1 MGTPQNPDEGMVM
14 AQVVIMRTLQP
25 DGTDVVSYI
34 ASDADGLV
42 IPIIETL
49 GMIEL
54 AKDGLLHRRP
64 EEEDEDVDDAEVPG
78 A

>member
-25 DGTDVVSYI
+25 DGTDMVSYI
-34 ASDADGLV
+34 ASDADGLA
-42 IPIIETL
+42 IPLIETL
-49 GMIEL
+49 GMIEM
-54 AKDGLLHRRP
+54 AKDGLIHRRP
-64 EEEDEDVDDAEVPG
+64 EEEDEDDDGDEEPG